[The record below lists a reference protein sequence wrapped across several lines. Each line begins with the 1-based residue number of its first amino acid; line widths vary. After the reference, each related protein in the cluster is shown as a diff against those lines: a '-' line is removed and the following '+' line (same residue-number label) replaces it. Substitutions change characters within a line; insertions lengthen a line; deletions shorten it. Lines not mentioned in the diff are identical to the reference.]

1 MSQYVY
7 FIVENSYT
15 FFSLDGIIVIG
26 NNFVY
31 IYMDTNNSNLS
42 DSLKSMEAQNPHA
55 MHAAVAVDNHE
66 REYHMYDIKS
76 HHRFWMFVATAF
88 FVLIIL
94 LLFIKGAGVY
104 SG

>member
-1 MSQYVY
+1 M
-7 FIVENSYT
+7 N
-15 FFSLDGIIVIG
+15 L
-26 NNFVY
+26 NN
-31 IYMDTNNSNLS
+31 NQNLAEA
-42 DSLKSMEAQNPHA
+42 LKSADSVLNPYA
-55 MHAAVAVDNHE
+55 SHAAVAVDNHE

-104 SG
+104 GG